1 MLRKVVLETTANS
14 ITAQVESVST
24 TANSAVTAASK
35 AQQTADAINVN
46 LTKNY
51 QTKENAD
58 NIYATKASLTATS
71 ESLST
76 SITKA
81 QQTADGAVNAA
92 SNAQQTADAINI
104 NLTKNY
110 QTTKDADDKYA
121 TQTSLNATADSITST
136 VSKTYA
142 TKTEVTSAIDG
153 ISIGGRNMLR
163 GSSFKGLPQVDN
175 TYQKFK
181 NNSVKLICDNTN
193 GTSTKYVTISSLQQS
208 WVLSDV
214 IGKTITIS
222 MWIYIE
228 EVGQLYGYEFRIVY
242 SDNGTKYWFNPD
254 DNYPYYIPNAMKLKQ
269 GWNYVYGSFT
279 IPISATEAYFNF
291 TCYSEVGR
299 SGLAW
304 FSSPKA
310 EIGNKATAWTPA
322 PEDVDASINSL
333 ANTVETTY
341 STKSEV
347 KQLSDQISSTVTEVT
362 TVKNDL
368 SAAKKVADDA
378 ASAAS
383 KAQQTATEA
392 KSNAATAQSTADTAK
407 ANAAAAQS
415 KANEAAKNLATAEE
429 NLKNLQNQAD
439 ATDEQVAAA
448 QTAVANAK
456 KAADAAQADAT
467 TAKNAAA
474 TAQDTA
480 DTAKSN
486 AATAQATA
494 DTAKANAK
502 TAQDDVNALKNRVT
516 AAETSIK
523 QNSDAITLRATKTEV
538 TSAINGISVGGKNL
552 LLGTAKFETSDTGYA
567 LSLVKDSTVLF
578 KNNYTAYGNRAWL
591 SYAIYLYYLKDR
603 CGIKV
608 GDTLTYSIY
617 FMFTTNEPKD
627 TDKKRILLRWYTT
640 KGGPTNASVITEL
653 NLDTDSDVWRQ
664 YSYTFVV
671 SETMLKPYV
680 PIRFECDYYTES
692 DYTSPRLTQWWSSP
706 KLELGN
712 KSTDWSPAPEDLIA
726 ESKTYTDAQLKVSA
740 DSITSTVSKTYATKT
755 SVDTLQNI
763 ADNAIESWYLVGVP
777 SGTNKPASDWTTDT
791 LKKQHVGD
799 MYYDKDTGYSYRWLQ
814 EGTAYKWVQIKDNDI
829 TNANVVANEAKSTA
843 KSAESTANTAK
854 TTADN
859 ASATASAAS
868 TTANGAAKDRRGC
881 SDCCR
886 RRYEEPFG

>member
-1 MLRKVVLETTANS
+1 M
-14 ITAQVESVST
+14 
-24 TANSAVTAASK
+24 
-35 AQQTADAINVN
+35 
-46 LTKNY
+46 
-51 QTKENAD
+51 
-58 NIYATKASLTATS
+58 
-71 ESLST
+71 
-76 SITKA
+76 
-81 QQTADGAVNAA
+81 
-92 SNAQQTADAINI
+92 
-104 NLTKNY
+104 
-110 QTTKDADDKYA
+110 
-121 TQTSLNATADSITST
+121 
-136 VSKTYA
+136 
-142 TKTEVTSAIDG
+142 
-153 ISIGGRNMLR
+153 
-163 GSSFKGLPQVDN
+163 
-175 TYQKFK
+175 
-181 NNSVKLICDNTN
+181 
-193 GTSTKYVTISSLQQS
+193 
-208 WVLSDV
+208 
-214 IGKTITIS
+214 
-222 MWIYIE
+222 
-228 EVGQLYGYEFRIVY
+228 
-242 SDNGTKYWFNPD
+242 
-254 DNYPYYIPNAMKLKQ
+254 
-269 GWNYVYGSFT
+269 
-279 IPISATEAYFNF
+279 
-291 TCYSEVGR
+291 
-299 SGLAW
+299 
-304 FSSPKA
+304 
-310 EIGNKATAWTPA
+310 
-322 PEDVDASINSL
+322 
-333 ANTVETTY
+333 
-341 STKSEV
+341 
-347 KQLSDQISSTVTEVT
+347 
-362 TVKNDL
+362 
-368 SAAKKVADDA
+368 
-378 ASAAS
+378 
-383 KAQQTATEA
+383 
-392 KSNAATAQSTADTAK
+392 
-407 ANAAAAQS
+407 
-415 KANEAAKNLATAEE
+415 
-429 NLKNLQNQAD
+429 
-439 ATDEQVAAA
+439 
-448 QTAVANAK
+448 
-456 KAADAAQADAT
+456 
-467 TAKNAAA
+467 
-474 TAQDTA
+474 
-480 DTAKSN
+480 
-486 AATAQATA
+486 
-494 DTAKANAK
+494 
-502 TAQDDVNALKNRVT
+502 
-516 AAETSIK
+516 
-523 QNSDAITLRATKTEV
+523 RATKTEV

-868 TTANGAAKDRRGC
+868 TTANGAAKAAEAAQTAADAVTKNLSDNYTTTVGMNSKIEQTANSIKQTVSETYQVKGDYQPAGDYATKNEMTTAIEQSASSISLTVSKTYATKTDLSTTNSNVTKAQNAADEAKKSASSAQSTANTAQSTANTASANASNAVDTATTAKDTADAASKTATTAKATANTAKSTADSVKTDLETNYSTTTQMNSAIDVKADGIISTVSKTYQPKGDYATNSTVQTQINQTSEEIRLDFTQSIQTNSNELQSKIDSANSSANAQFDKINKYIRFIDGKIILGETDNELALTIRNDRVSFTQSGVEVAYFSSNTLYVKRAEVLTSLRIGNYEFAPR
-881 SDCCR
+881 SDGGLALR
-886 RRYEEPFG
+886 KRSVQ